1 MTLAIRN
8 VGKSMMFN
16 NSSGMKSFGPRWN
29 GVKGILC
36 RFDEV
41 TIIFVV
47 GNLSGLLSWGNN
59 VLRALAI
66 FTNRLGEICLRS

>member
-8 VGKSMMFN
+8 VGKSTMFN
-16 NSSGMKSFGPRWN
+16 NSNGMKSPGPRWN

-36 RFDEV
+36 RYGEV

-47 GNLSGLLSWGNN
+47 GNLSESLSWGNN
-59 VLRALAI
+59 VLREMAI